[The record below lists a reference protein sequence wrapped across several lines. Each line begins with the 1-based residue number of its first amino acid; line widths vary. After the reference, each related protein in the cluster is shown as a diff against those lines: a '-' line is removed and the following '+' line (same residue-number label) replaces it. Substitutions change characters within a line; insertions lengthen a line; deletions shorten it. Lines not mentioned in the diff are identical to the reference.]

1 MTNDTQDNFP
11 ITFTRTLQHLCLS
24 TKATAVGLG
33 VAGILML
40 PLLGLQPKGLQKLLA
55 ASIGVTVAAVGW
67 RQHKDNKQ
75 LNSIS
80 EDLGI
85 VERKASISWYSSLL
99 SHRPSLTVQ
108 MQTQPTLEPADVM
121 RDIVSYWQ
129 QQDKHMLVIGGTGAG
144 KSTFIQAFAS
154 VLGAGWHYKIYDT
167 DCTCDDW
174 VYLRSLPNCKLYET
188 FASIGEQMSE
198 DLATI
203 ETRTVE
209 RKKAGNKWTTDNT
222 LIVAEEMPALVDEIE
237 IAGDWMA
244 KEAKRGRRVKR
255 YVAVI
260 AQNDTVKNLGMEG
273 DSALRDSCFVRVYL
287 GQSALDRAKL
297 LKNKALEDWLRAGD
311 KQVCLVD
318 DLPALRPTFSN
329 GNQFSLSSPDEQAV
343 TQTESQ
349 CSDVH
354 QSSETDNNGIISA
367 QTTQAERTEHLNN
380 SPLTGVNLSQSQLQA
395 LRQLYTEGMSV
406 SQILEQKLGQK
417 RGGSWQRKK
426 EWLTGLLES

>member
-11 ITFTRTLQHLCLS
+11 ITFTRMLQYLCLS
-24 TKATAVGLG
+24 TKVSASVLCASAALLLPVVGLQERG
-33 VAGILML
+33 LGK
-40 PLLGLQPKGLQKLLA
+40 LLTSVVGTGAAAIGLQQLK
-55 ASIGVTVAAVGW
+55 T
-67 RQHKDNKQ
+67 NKQ
-75 LNSIS
+75 LQAIS

-85 VERKASISWYSSLL
+85 VERKQSIAWYSSLL
-99 SHRPSLTVQ
+99 SHKPALTVQ

-174 VYLRSLPNCKLYET
+174 LYLRSLPNCELYET

-287 GQSALDRAKL
+287 GQSAIDRAKL
-297 LKNKALEDWLRAGD
+297 LKNKTLEDWLRAGD

-318 DLPALRPTFSN
+318 DLPAFRPAFSTS
-329 GNQFSLSSPDEQAV
+329 NQFSTSSASEQPV

-367 QTTQAERTEHLNN
+367 QTDKSERTEHLNN

-426 EWLTGLLES
+426 DWLTGLLEL